1 MSILSLHGFLE
12 KAGNENRRAL
22 RYVFPNVPVIS
33 PYIDYTKE
41 YPEAI
46 LRRLKKIIHDKKVT
60 VIVGQCLGAYYAVRL
75 AKRTD
80 DSIEIN
86 KVMAIS
92 VFKRFRGLKMIGM
105 AINRFPYYGK
115 GTQKRIEVKEKAKA
129 AAREHIRYI
138 SALGWAE
145 VSDDVEKIFEK
156 SLPWAK
162 YDIAPEVLINNSV
175 FQDLSM
181 DLDGMHYYRTLHRN
195 QVTVRIGA
203 YRTLQDP

>member
-1 MSILSLHGFLE
+1 MLLKSRKTYVSKIYRRTQTNTAVQDISSGF
-12 KAGNENRRAL
+12 
-22 RYVFPNVPVIS
+22 IQ
-33 PYIDYTKE
+33 
-41 YPEAI
+41 
-46 LRRLKKIIHDKKVT
+46 KIQI
-60 VIVGQCLGAYYAVRL
+60 
-75 AKRTD
+75 
-80 DSIEIN
+80 
-86 KVMAIS
+86 
-92 VFKRFRGLKMIGM
+92 RGDLLVLGM

-115 GTQKRIEVKEKAKA
+115 GTQKRIEVKEKAKV

-203 YRTLQDP
+203 YGTLQDP